1 MNRILGF
8 RLLNSEIGNDLL
20 SILSRLFRRTCFRL
34 LNSEIGNDPKKFCF
48 MAKKE
53 LFSFRLLNS
62 EIGND
67 PSNIKMASEWGLR
80 P

>member
-1 MNRILGF
+1 MI
-8 RLLNSEIGNDLL
+8 D
-20 SILSRLFRRTCFRL
+20 
-34 LNSEIGNDPKKFCF
+34 
-48 MAKKE
+48 KE
-53 LFSFRLLNS
+53 MKEKRGIQKSFRLLNS